1 MGHKVSDGLSIVV
14 VNDSGGDLKH
24 GDGAAISGVF
34 GFCDTDAADGEEVS
48 LSIGQEE
55 REVPRSLMDG
65 GWVEGDPVY
74 FNPSVGLFQ
83 VSAAVDPFDTP
94 VGVASRSTHSNDVAG
109 WMIVI
114 PGAFAGRA

>member
-14 VNDSGGDLKH
+14 TNDSGGALSGNDA
-24 GDGAAISGVF
+24 AAISGVF
-34 GFCDTDAADGEEVS
+34 GFCDADVADGGEVS

-55 REVPRSLMDG
+55 REVQLPAKVG
-65 GWVEGDPVY
+65 GWAVGDNVY
-74 FNPSVGLFQ
+74 YTGTAFDDVAG
-83 VSAAVDPFDTP
+83 SAPWDTP
-94 VGVASRSTHSNDVAG
+94 VGTLSRAVAAAGGYG